1 MKSKNYEEFVE
12 KFKPKK
18 TTDDCYT
25 PAIIYEAISEWVSEE
40 YGLNKDTFARPFYPG
55 GDYESFDYTNK
66 VVVDNPP
73 FSILSKIINFY
84 TTNKIKFFLFAPT
97 LTLFCAKLK
106 EITYLPIGITVTYEN
121 SANVNT
127 SFITNLEPEEIAIR
141 TDHKLYNALNNANK
155 ENLRF
160 IKKQLPKYKYPKNV
174 VTSAYLYQF
183 SKIGI
188 DLKIGKSECFKIS
201 ALDSQ
206 KSKNKSIFGGGFLVS
221 DKVKAELE
229 KAELE
234 KAVEWSLSEREKNI
248 IEKLNLKGGE
258 NE

>member
-1 MKSKNYEEFVE
+1 M
-12 KFKPKK
+12 
-18 TTDDCYT
+18 
-25 PAIIYEAISEWVSEE
+25 
-40 YGLNKDTFARPFYPG
+40 
-55 GDYESFDYTNK
+55 
-66 VVVDNPP
+66 
-73 FSILSKIINFY
+73 
-84 TTNKIKFFLFAPT
+84 
-97 LTLFCAKLK
+97 
-106 EITYLPIGITVTYEN
+106 
-121 SANVNT
+121 
-127 SFITNLEPEEIAIR
+127 
-141 TDHKLYNALNNANK
+141 YNAVNNANK

-188 DLKIGKSECFKIS
+188 DIKIKKEESKRIS

-206 KSKNKSIFGGGFLVS
+206 KPKNKSIFGGGYLVS
-221 DKVKAELE
+221 DKVQAELE

-234 KAVEWSLSEREKNI
+234 KAEIWELSEREKNI